1 MFISSAD
8 HNSFGSLQQKKIQ
21 KIIPMIIIKRN
32 NTASILL
39 LLSSSFLGGGTDAA
53 AIGTQR
59 KLQEPPL
66 LQVTFPLQNCNGD
79 CDDDSHCSGNLIC
92 FQRSGTE
99 AVPGCSG
106 SAPSGIDFC
115 AERATENTVWLKGDN
130 GSPAANFPLGLCEGD
145 CDSDADCQTGLIW

>member
-1 MFISSAD
+1 M
-8 HNSFGSLQQKKIQ
+8 
-21 KIIPMIIIKRN
+21 IIKRN

-39 LLSSSFLGGGTDAA
+39 LLSSSFLGGSTDAAAA

-106 SAPSGIDFC
+106 SAPAGVDFC
-115 AERATENTVWLKGDN
+115 AERPTQNTVWLKGDN
-130 GSPAANFPLGLCEGD
+130 GSPPESFPLGLCEGD